1 MVSVA
6 PSNAEEKTALSKLLI
21 ATLSLRLNSIGSVSL
36 KVTISDSDSM
46 IPVYCAT
53 RIEFSRASPV
63 RIQVFIPADFN
74 LASVS
79 GTFSPSC
86 SSSMVRPRKVK
97 FDSSSFCN
105 SALISFFYLMS
116 LDINPYSLSESW
128 RCA

>member
-6 PSNAEEKTALSKLLI
+6 PSKAEEKTALSKLFI
-21 ATLSLRLNSIGSVSL
+21 ATLSLRLNSVGSVSL
-36 KVTISDSDSM
+36 NVMISDSDSI
-46 IPVYCAT
+46 IPVCYAT

-79 GTFSPSC
+79 GTLSPSY
-86 SSSMVRPRKVK
+86 SSNIVRPRNVK
-97 FDSSSFCN
+97 FDSSSLCI
-105 SALISFFYLMS
+105 SALISFFYLIS
-116 LDINPYSLSESW
+116 YDITAYSLSESF